1 MSLDHVTLEAVA
13 QKLETQ
19 AGNPVY
25 EKAWRAA
32 AKVVRSMKKLT
43 GEPQKLPDKSEQIS
57 SSSARAVGS
66 LAPAVNAGGQS
77 D

>member
-1 MSLDHVTLEAVA
+1 MALDDQTLEVVA
-13 QKLETQ
+13 LKLETL

-32 AKVVRSMKKLT
+32 AKVVRSMTKLT
-43 GEPQKLPDKSEQIS
+43 CEPQKLPDKSEQIS
-57 SSSARAVGS
+57 F
-66 LAPAVNAGGQS
+66 